1 MESCIESIFI
11 VFSIFH
17 AAENKKLKLSLS
29 GLTKELQEA
38 LSVQSELKHQLEE
51 ELKEKDNHVMEAEE
65 KLIIANTE
73 TAAARAEK
81 MEADVKLEVANEKL
95 MSAVEELAFKEQM
108 LELNIKMACCEVMNG
123 EKLTSVEISQVHTSQ
138 K

>member
-1 MESCIESIFI
+1 
-11 VFSIFH
+11 
-17 AAENKKLKLSLS
+17 
-29 GLTKELQEA
+29 
-38 LSVQSELKHQLEE
+38 
-51 ELKEKDNHVMEAEE
+51 MEAEE
-65 KLIIANTE
+65 KLRIANTE

-123 EKLTSVEISQVHTSQ
+123 DKLTSVEIPQVHTSL